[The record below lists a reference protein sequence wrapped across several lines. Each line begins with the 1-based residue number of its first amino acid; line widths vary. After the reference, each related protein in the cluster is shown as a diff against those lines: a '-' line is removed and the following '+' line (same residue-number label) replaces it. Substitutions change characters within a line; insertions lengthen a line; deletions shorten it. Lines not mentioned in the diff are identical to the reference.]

1 MVEEIGP
8 QMQPEI
14 VRLSMEIAKLD
25 KQIKDYTDMI
35 NNYKSQIHETESK
48 IDDLKEQIASRS
60 KELQAMINQ
69 FVKPSGKITYHLSS
83 KKMHY
88 TIFKNEVYKIDAVPI
103 YKEVL
108 DYIYSLRCVKSSNIK
123 DFLVQ
128 SGYGHNTAR
137 TYATIYVKYLK
148 NHANPCWII
157 DDNNTRVLLNPI
169 HINTKFDLT
178 NISGLSK
185 SYLEKRLIK
194 ES

>member
-69 FVKPSGKITYHLSS
+69 FVKPTGQVTYKAS
-83 KKMHY
+83 KKTY
-88 TIFKNEVYKIDAVPI
+88 YSVFNNQVFTIDATPI

-108 DYIYSLRCVKSSNIK
+108 DYIYSLRVVQSSNIK

-128 SGYGHNTAR
+128 NGYRSNTAR
-137 TYATIYVKYLK
+137 TYATMYMKYLK
-148 NHANPCWII
+148 THANPSWIV
-157 DDNNTRVLLNPI
+157 DSTNYKALLNPMYA
-169 HINTKFDLT
+169 NMKFDLT
-178 NISGLSK
+178 NMSDVSK
-185 SYLEKRLIK
+185 SYFEKRLIK